1 MTPPIRSEGSGI
13 ILPWPLWLQYLMVV
27 AAVAVLTLVRL
38 ALDPVLGWR
47 APFMFYLI
55 GLFIIALAVR
65 PGPYIVAS
73 VLALA
78 TADLLFIEPRGSL
91 FGASDAN
98 LQVAIYAL
106 AAALVPIAA
115 WPARAAHQRVVHDR
129 ERIIQSE
136 QRFRLALAH
145 SQVVVYTTD
154 LDLRATW
161 IYNPH
166 PHFNPETVVGKSA
179 DELMPGGD
187 GSEVMALQREV
198 LQTGKPQRKMVPVI
212 IDGQRVFYD
221 LSAEPLLDSEGRIT
235 GIAAAA
241 SDITSQVQIEE
252 ELRTAQLQASQLW
265 RQCEIACEAGGM
277 GEWSW
282 DIGTDRITWST
293 AMHRVMGSR
302 PMPSPA
308 GRAIPLSPE
317 HTLQYVHPADRE
329 RIREMNRRLLAEG
342 DVYSV
347 EFRLQEPCAGK
358 TDHERWIET
367 RGRIERD
374 ALGKAV
380 SITGVA
386 LDVTARRLVEE
397 ALSHQNADLIRSNV
411 DLEDFAHIVS
421 HDFKEPLRGIKHY
434 TAFILEDDGLKLSA
448 ESRAKLET
456 IQRLTARLT
465 SLLDALLQYSRVGR
479 ADFGVM
485 ECCLHEVAT
494 AAIQRLDPWL
504 EECGATVEFDS
515 RLPRVRCDVVR
526 VEEVF
531 TNLIS
536 NAVKYNDSPRK
547 EVRLGVHGDGAVYVR
562 DNGIGIPARSIDD
575 IFRMLRRLHASDAY
589 GGGTGSGLALAR
601 KIVERHGG
609 RIWVESEPGRG
620 STFSFTLGP
629 SSAIAT
635 TATDALT
642 ECACMSRAGGFA
654 TAP

>member
-1 MTPPIRSEGSGI
+1 
-13 ILPWPLWLQYLMVV
+13 MVV
-27 AAVAVLTLVRL
+27 AAVAALTLVRL
-38 ALDPVLGWR
+38 VLDPVLGWR
-47 APFMFYLI
+47 APFMLHLI

-73 VLALA
+73 VLALGA
-78 TADLLFIEPRGSL
+78 AVLLFIEPRGSL
-91 FGASDAN
+91 FGTSDAS

-106 AAALVPIAA
+106 AAALVPAAA
-115 WPARAAHQRVVHDR
+115 WPARTAHRRLAEDR
-129 ERIIQSE
+129 ARIIQSE

-145 SQVVVYTTD
+145 SQVVVFNTD

-166 PHFNPETVVGKSA
+166 PHFDPEAMLGKHA
-179 DELMPGGD
+179 DELMPDGG
-187 GSEVMALQREV
+187 GSEVMALEREV
-198 LQTGKPQRKMVPVI
+198 LQSGKPQRKVVSVI
-212 IDGQRVFYD
+212 IGGQRVFYD
-221 LSAEPLLDSEGRIT
+221 LSAEPLLDSDGRIV
-235 GIAAAA
+235 GISAVG
-241 SDITSQVQIEE
+241 SNITSQVQIEE
-252 ELRTAQLQASQLW
+252 ELRAAQLQASQLW
-265 RQCEIACEAGGM
+265 RQCEVACEAGGM

-282 DIGTDRITWST
+282 NIGADRITWSG

-302 PMPSPA
+302 PVPSPA
-308 GRAIPLSPE
+308 AGKTSLSAE
-317 HTLQYVHPADRE
+317 QTLQFVHADDRE
-329 RIREMNRRLLAEG
+329 RIRDMNRRQLAEG

-347 EFRLQEPCAGK
+347 EFRLREPGIRSS
-358 TDHERWIET
+358 DHAQWIEM

-374 ALGKAV
+374 AQGKAV
-380 SITGVA
+380 RITGVA
-386 LDVTARRLVEE
+386 LDVTARRDVED

-421 HDFKEPLRGIKHY
+421 HDLKEPLRGIKHY
-434 TAFILEDDGLKLSA
+434 SGFILEDDGARLST

-465 SLLDALLQYSRVGR
+465 SLLDALLEYSRVGR
-479 ADFGVM
+479 ADFGVR

-494 AAIQRLDPWL
+494 AAIQRLGPWL
-504 EECGATVEFDS
+504 EERGAVVEFDS

-536 NAVKYNDSPRK
+536 NGVKYNDSPRK
-547 EVRLGVHGDGAVYVR
+547 EVRLGARDDGVIYVR
-562 DNGIGIPARSIDD
+562 DNGIGIPARSAHD
-575 IFRMLRRLHASDAY
+575 IFRMLRRLHPSDAY

-629 SSAIAT
+629 ASTIAA
-635 TATDALT
+635 TAAEAMTG
-642 ECACMSRAGGFA
+642 CACISRAQGFA
-654 TAP
+654 AAH